1 MTPLLLSWVLAA
13 PIIVLHSYYMSL
25 QTYVLRVDLVI
36 NALALGTF
44 PIPCLLTH
52 SLINSLLGFVSCETI
67 ISVLVYLNFY
77 QAATRF

>member
-44 PIPCLLTH
+44 PMILFTQSTYLSTASTRICLLRD
-52 SLINSLLGFVSCETI
+52 N
-67 ISVLVYLNFY
+67 N
-77 QAATRF
+77 